1 MERGRAGVTFPEKSQ
16 AWPVP
21 GQHSESVLGPWPSD
35 ADLQCPH
42 QQADLGWHCLT
53 EWIRLV
59 SGLKTSKQVPIDNGC
74 HLGHPV

>member
-16 AWPVP
+16 DWPVP
-21 GQHSESVLGPWPSD
+21 FRVSPEAMAQLLCD
-35 ADLQCPH
+35 ADLQCPY

-59 SGLKTSKQVPIDNGC
+59 SGLKTSKQVPIDDGC